1 MEVSISTTAQT
12 VTKTIPSPANG
23 ILVQICA
30 REDGTIS
37 TGQVLAVLQTDDAA
51 TANTSAAPASVES
64 TTIESESELESE
76 TPKPVATPVAEKA
89 TLKVPQT
96 SPSFHNV
103 PGISTFG
110 EEPSHTNTAST
121 DRSYVTPLVR
131 KLAAEK
137 HVDLAHV
144 HGSGLGRRIV
154 KKDILD
160 YAATQEHRQASAQT
174 QTVDIDSGVLGISP
188 SASTPMGDA
197 ANLRGTTHPASPIR
211 QSAAAAALAAGQS
224 TAQVSQV
231 FDTDVTNLLRRLTSI
246 RTESPSTT
254 LSLRACAIYVVSR
267 LLRRHP
273 ALNASYDKQ
282 NQ

>member
-64 TTIESESELESE
+64 TTIESESESE

-174 QTVDIDSGVLGISP
+174 QTVGIDSGVLGISP

-197 ANLRGTTHPASPIR
+197 ANLRGC
-211 QSAAAAALAAGQS
+211 
-224 TAQVSQV
+224 
-231 FDTDVTNLLRRLTSI
+231 LLYT
-246 RTESPSTT
+246 SPSP
-254 LSLRACAIYVVSR
+254 R
-267 LLRRHP
+267 
-273 ALNASYDKQ
+273 D
-282 NQ
+282 

>member
-1 MEVSISTTAQT
+1 MYKRQHDPLLEVSISTTAQT

-64 TTIESESELESE
+64 TTIESESE

-174 QTVDIDSGVLGISP
+174 QTVGIDSGVLGISP

-211 QSAAAAALAAGQS
+211 QSAA
-224 TAQVSQV
+224 
-231 FDTDVTNLLRRLTSI
+231 
-246 RTESPSTT
+246 
-254 LSLRACAIYVVSR
+254 LSLI
-267 LLRRHP
+267 HI
-273 ALNASYDKQ
+273 
-282 NQ
+282 